1 MISQI
6 SLIFFFFWSPELP
19 ILPLTLSKRIKGP
32 KNQLDLRV
40 RLFPLVLSSCV
51 PPPRSPSFR
60 PTRHPRR
67 SYARS
72 RSASRRPAAAEAP
85 AAPRRVGG
93 GRLRGGLGSRC
104 GRRSSSEAK
113 TGGTRSKDR
122 GGRSAGGLRFIPPPP
137 QPIPLN

>member
-51 PPPRSPSFR
+51 HPPRSPSFP

-67 SYARS
+67 SAARS

-93 GRLRGGLGSRC
+93 GRLRGGLGL
-104 GRRSSSEAK
+104 A
-113 TGGTRSKDR
+113 
-122 GGRSAGGLRFIPPPP
+122 AGGAPPARPRPVARGPKTVTEPSKLNRFKCA
-137 QPIPLN
+137 NYHFKY